1 MPEEGQQHP
10 KTNHE
15 NSSASYTERPR
26 GAGIGDSMR
35 SMTAYSSLMCCGGPG
50 RKYGK
55 MEYFF
60 KAGMC
65 VA

>member
-26 GAGIGDSMR
+26 GAGIDDSMHC
-35 SMTAYSSLMCCGGPG
+35 MTAYSGLMCCGGPG
-50 RKYGK
+50 KRYGRTV
-55 MEYFF
+55 
-60 KAGMC
+60 G
-65 VA
+65 VPVWIV